1 MSHLK
6 AFPLILDSMGIH
18 LLKVQLHQNSSELSV
33 SNMNSSLMFVM
44 SVGLVVSTCLAGA
57 FVGSLFSGWVAD
69 GVGRRR
75 AFQLCSLPMFIGA
88 SIW

>member
-1 MSHLK
+1 MSHSK
-6 AFPLILDSMGIH
+6 AFPLILDSKGIH
-18 LLKVQLHQNSSELSV
+18 SQKVQLHQISSELSV
-33 SNMNSSLMFVM
+33 SNMNSSLMFAM

-69 GVGRRR
+69 GIGRRR

-88 SIW
+88 SLW